1 MTRFFRFLSL
11 LILVTLLC
19 GCKAE
24 LYDNLSQDEA
34 NQMVALLLSQHI
46 DVDKTVNKNGLFSIS
61 IDKSDFISAVEILRL
76 HGYPQKKYRNVEDV
90 FPSDQLVTSPGQELS
105 KIVYLKEQNIERML
119 SDMDGVISARV
130 SIAQSMLTDDAPE
143 EQMSSVSVFIKYSPE
158 TNLQNSVTQI
168 KGLVHDSIPDLD
180 YDKISIVLQ
189 PVHYLNPGI
198 KIVKNET
205 VKDWLNIYGFWL
217 AMTLVGGAWII
228 FLGSI
233 FLIKNK
239 ERKRKISQNG

>member
-1 MTRFFRFLSL
+1 M
-11 LILVTLLC
+11 
-19 GCKAE
+19 
-24 LYDNLSQDEA
+24 
-34 NQMVALLLSQHI
+34 
-46 DVDKTVNKNGLFSIS
+46 
-61 IDKSDFISAVEILRL
+61 
-76 HGYPQKKYRNVEDV
+76 EDV

-105 KIVYLKEQNIERML
+105 KIVYLKDQNIERML

-130 SIAQSMLTDDAPE
+130 SIAQSMPTDDAPE

-189 PVHYLNPGI
+189 PVHYLNSGI

-217 AMTLVGGAWII
+217 AMTLVGGH
-228 FLGSI
+228 G
-233 FLIKNK
+233 
-239 ERKRKISQNG
+239 

>member
-1 MTRFFRFLSL
+1 MIRFFRFLSP
-11 LILVTLLC
+11 LIFAMLLC
-19 GCKAE
+19 GCKSE
-24 LYDNLSQDEA
+24 LYNNLSQDEA

-46 DVDKTVNKNGLFSIS
+46 DVEKSVNKDGLFSLS
-61 IDKSDFISAVEILRL
+61 IDKNDFVSAVEILRL

-105 KIVYLKEQNIERML
+105 KIVYLKEQGIERML

-130 SIAQSMLTDDAPE
+130 SIAQSMLTDDDSDK
-143 EQMSSVSVFIKYSPE
+143 QMSSVSVFIKYSPE

-189 PVHYLNPGI
+189 PVHYLNVDI
-198 KIVKNET
+198 KNVKAET
-205 VKDWLNIYGFWL
+205 LKDWLNLYGFWV
-217 AMTLVGGAWII
+217 AVAIVGCAWIV
-228 FLGSI
+228 FLGGLCLSK
-233 FLIKNK
+233 FRQRK
-239 ERKRKISQNG
+239 EESSEG